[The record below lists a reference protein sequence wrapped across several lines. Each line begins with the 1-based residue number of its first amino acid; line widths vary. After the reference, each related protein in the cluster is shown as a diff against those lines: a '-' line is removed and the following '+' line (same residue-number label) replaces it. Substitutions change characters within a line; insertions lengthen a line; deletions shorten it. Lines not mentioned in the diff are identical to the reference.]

1 MPLACYLVIAPE
13 STCALI
19 QSMGGG
25 GMNGCLTVGDGEG
38 CVNGACLRENVAW
51 HFQMLYL

>member
-1 MPLACYLVIAPE
+1 MYTDPE
-13 STCALI
+13 W
-19 QSMGGG
+19 GGG
-25 GMNGCLTVGDGEG
+25 GGGVNGCLTVGDGEG